1 MHVYYQCIVL
11 FAFLIPEQIECMHAS
26 YHESTQV
33 SCSKI
38 RISLT
43 FLIKV
48 NDTELHMVNC
58 ICFLSGGRGINYN
71 NLKPI
76 VSLDLYVFTN
86 KS

>member
-1 MHVYYQCIVL
+1 
-11 FAFLIPEQIECMHAS
+11 MHAS

-33 SCSKI
+33 SYSKI

-58 ICFLSGGRGINYN
+58 IRFLSGEGALITTISNQWSALIYMF
-71 NLKPI
+71 LPI
-76 VSLDLYVFTN
+76 SRDL
-86 KS
+86 S